1 MHREARMRTTI
12 DLPESL
18 VKEAMKRSHQRTK
31 TGMIVSAIEDY
42 IRKDRI
48 RGLKKFRGRM
58 DLNIDLDTLRKRS

>member
-1 MHREARMRTTI
+1 MHKEARMRTTI

>member
-1 MHREARMRTTI
+1 MRTTI

>member
-1 MHREARMRTTI
+1 MHREACMRTTI

-31 TGMIVSAIEDY
+31 TGMIVSALEDF

-48 RGLKKFRGRM
+48 RGLKKFRGRIN
-58 DLNIDLDTLRKRS
+58 LNIDLDTLRKRS